1 MCGEFPAD
9 SRPQVPVA
17 GSLLVAGLWISG
29 EETPEKEKKGS
40 VEKMRDESFSSCQN
54 LQGDTGWAG
63 TAQPRTRG
71 VEDSED
77 SGAEGHHELGSL
89 QPRGHCAPLLVGSP
103 VQPGGVPR
111 SHTVSS
117 LSACP

>member
-1 MCGEFPAD
+1 M
-9 SRPQVPVA
+9 
-17 GSLLVAGLWISG
+17 
-29 EETPEKEKKGS
+29 
-40 VEKMRDESFSSCQN
+40 EKMRDESFSSCQN
-54 LQGDTGWAG
+54 LPGGTGWAG